1 MERDSDSRGPRA
13 HDNSTL
19 SKKKTEKNHEM
30 KIESSALEQVC
41 VTESEKKLKLSP
53 KKLIRFT
60 RCKIVLKDTESFT
73 KIRIR
78 PQDTGPSTE
87 ILVRP
92 QRYWS
97 VHEESDL
104 STRILDRPQAESCF
118 TPKFG
123 VVHRNRCALST
134 FVLT

>member
-1 MERDSDSRGPRA
+1 
-13 HDNSTL
+13 
-19 SKKKTEKNHEM
+19 M
-30 KIESSALEQVC
+30 KIELSALEQVC

-60 RCKIVLKDTESFT
+60 RYKIVLKDTKSST

-87 ILVRP
+87 IPVRP
-92 QRYWS
+92 QRYWT
-97 VHEESDL
+97 VHEQSDL
-104 STRILDRPQAESCF
+104 STRILDRPQAVSCI
-118 TPKFG
+118 TQKLG
-123 VVHRNRCALST
+123 GLHRNGYVLST